1 MNKIFQKLALV
12 AFALVGLTACVQDL
26 NVEPKDPNVIM
37 TFEQDAVFTK
47 IYATF
52 GTTGQQGAAGNGD
65 VDGIDEGISSF
76 YRMTWSLNEFPTDG
90 CWWNYNENGYF
101 DIMKTKWNGSN
112 ESVRGLYYRLYFDI
126 TLCNHFLDRTE
137 GLTDTKTLQQRAEV
151 RLIRA
156 INYYY
161 LIDMYG
167 NVPFATTVT
176 LENPKLILRKDLF
189 AWMETELLELVD
201 LLPATKISYY
211 RMDKVAAEFMLMR
224 LYLNAE
230 VYTGTAQWDKAAEY
244 AAKVMQSQYKLNTY
258 VNPEEKDLHGKPFTA
273 YQRLFM
279 ANNDKNGAQD
289 EAIFAVA
296 QDGQLVQCWGGSVFL
311 VAAPRDAG
319 YNPWGIS
326 ASWTCLRATPELV
339 WKFFPEVKLDAKHAD
354 LVAASIAGD
363 EYQLP
368 AIAGDDRAIFCNQVI
383 DSTGAVSKEF
393 EFTGK
398 QTGDPYANWAVL
410 KWNALHTD
418 GTVSSSADFPDTD
431 IILFR
436 AAEAYLSYAE
446 AVFRGGNAVNGS
458 AEDAIKALRDR
469 ANNTKAFTI
478 DEKFL
483 LDEWA
488 REFYFEGRRRTDLVR
503 FGKFVGPTADYQW
516 EGRGDL
522 ASGETAKQID
532 AKYNVYPVPES
543 DIVANPNLAEHRD
556 LITY

>member
-189 AWMETELLELVD
+189 AWMEAELLELVD

-244 AAKVMQSQYKLNTY
+244 AAKVM
-258 VNPEEKDLHGKPFTA
+258 
-273 YQRLFM
+273 
-279 ANNDKNGAQD
+279 
-289 EAIFAVA
+289 
-296 QDGQLVQCWGGSVFL
+296 
-311 VAAPRDAG
+311 
-319 YNPWGIS
+319 
-326 ASWTCLRATPELV
+326 
-339 WKFFPEVKLDAKHAD
+339 
-354 LVAASIAGD
+354 
-363 EYQLP
+363 
-368 AIAGDDRAIFCNQVI
+368 
-383 DSTGAVSKEF
+383 
-393 EFTGK
+393 
-398 QTGDPYANWAVL
+398 
-410 KWNALHTD
+410 
-418 GTVSSSADFPDTD
+418 
-431 IILFR
+431 
-436 AAEAYLSYAE
+436 
-446 AVFRGGNAVNGS
+446 
-458 AEDAIKALRDR
+458 
-469 ANNTKAFTI
+469 
-478 DEKFL
+478 
-483 LDEWA
+483 
-488 REFYFEGRRRTDLVR
+488 
-503 FGKFVGPTADYQW
+503 
-516 EGRGDL
+516 
-522 ASGETAKQID
+522 
-532 AKYNVYPVPES
+532 
-543 DIVANPNLAEHRD
+543 
-556 LITY
+556 